1 MESSGASDAGAPPG
15 ELASS
20 PSALHPSDDRA
31 ALLQALLAQQDGPAG
46 DDVDA
51 AAAAAAAA
59 AATAQQP
66 PPQDGYVLVLLST
79 LRDNADA
86 LAECEDDLAAARRQ
100 RCVHARAL
108 PRCASTRHP

>member
-20 PSALHPSDDRA
+20 LALRPSDDRA

-46 DDVDA
+46 DDVA
-51 AAAAAAAA
+51 AAAAAAAT
-59 AATAQQP
+59 ATAQQP

-108 PRCASTRHP
+108 PRCASPRHP